1 MPSPRPRAETSLLDR
16 AEAFARPFYAEPGRA
31 YHTAEHVGAVLDA
44 LASREVLT
52 PTLAL
57 AVWGHDLIYDPRAG
71 DNEARS
77 AAVFGEWLAA
87 EGADASLIRQVQAL
101 ILATRHTDPPS
112 TRAEALVVDADLSIL
127 GADPATFA
135 AYDRAIRQEYSFIP
149 EEDYRVGRARVLR
162 GFLNREQMYH
172 TPEFAG
178 LEASARAN
186 LQAALRQRTR
196 P

>member
-1 MPSPRPRAETSLLDR
+1 MTLLSQ
-16 AEAFARPFYAEPGRA
+16 AEAFARPFYAAPERA

-57 AVWGHDLIYDPRAG
+57 AVWGHDLIHDPSAG

-77 AAVFGEWLAA
+77 AAVFGDWLAA
-87 EGADASLIRQVQAL
+87 EGADAGLVGEVRSL

-112 TRAEALVVDADLSIL
+112 TRAEALLVDADLSIL
-127 GADPATFA
+127 GTDPATFA
-135 AYDRAIRQEYSFIP
+135 AYDAAIRQEYDFVP
-149 EEDYRVGRARVLR
+149 EAVYRTGRARVLR
-162 GFLNREQMYH
+162 GFLERDRLYT

-178 LEASARAN
+178 LEDQARAN
-186 LQAALRQRTR
+186 LQAALGQLTL

>member
-1 MPSPRPRAETSLLDR
+1 MLER
-16 AEAFARPFYAEPGRA
+16 AEAFARPFYAEPGRT
-31 YHTAEHVGAVLDA
+31 YHTAQHIQAVLDA
-44 LASREVLT
+44 LASRGVLT

-87 EGADASLIRQVQAL
+87 QGADMDLIPEVRAL

-112 TRAEALVVDADLSIL
+112 TRAGALLVDADLSIL

-135 AYDRAIRQEYSFIP
+135 AYDRAIRQEYSFVP
-149 EEDYRVGRARVLR
+149 EKAYRMGRAQVLR
-162 GFLNREQMYH
+162 SFLDRDRIY
-172 TPEFAG
+172 TAPEFAG
-178 LEASARAN
+178 LEAQAGAN
-186 LQAALRQRTR
+186 LRHVLRELE
-196 P
+196 